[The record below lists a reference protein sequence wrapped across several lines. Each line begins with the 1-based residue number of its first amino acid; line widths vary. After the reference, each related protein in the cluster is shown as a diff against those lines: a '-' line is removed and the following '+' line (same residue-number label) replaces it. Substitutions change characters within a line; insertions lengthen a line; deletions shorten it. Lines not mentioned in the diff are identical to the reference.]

1 MYTYLM
7 SALQKWSRV
16 KIHNDLSIFN
26 TRFVSTPINSTDISC
41 IVKVRCCIILYIE
54 TRRWRPDVFDI
65 PDSIFFTYDSREI
78 HRFQYL
84 FLIHKYN
91 LSCKNLKVRISADY
105 FFVVKLKLPNISK
118 GYLVVQYCHLVTIQ
132 SSECF
137 LELHYTRNS
146 SADNA
151 VGNEISDVNFLPIVI
166 SIVNSFYIL

>member
-1 MYTYLM
+1 MVIFKIIPVDFWCHVYTWCPLYKSGLVRW
-7 SALQKWSRV
+7 K
-16 KIHNDLSIFN
+16 SITILEFL
-26 TRFVSTPINSTDISC
+26 TRSFVSTPINRTDISC

-54 TRRWRPDVFDI
+54 TRRWRPDVFDMA
-65 PDSIFFTYDSREI
+65 DAIFFTNDSHEI

-84 FLIHKYN
+84 FLIYKYN

-137 LELHYTRNS
+137 LELHYS
-146 SADNA
+146 
-151 VGNEISDVNFLPIVI
+151 
-166 SIVNSFYIL
+166 